1 MSEQQV
7 TERGGATA
15 LVVAIDGPAG
25 AGKSTVARTLAHD
38 LGYTYIDTGAMYR
51 AVGVLAT
58 EQGTALDDA
67 AALSELVA
75 SLQFAFPWQDD
86 ELQTVVNG
94 RNLSRA
100 IRSPD
105 AAMNASIV
113 SKMPEVRAGLV
124 ARQREMGGAGNVVM
138 EGRDIGTVVFPD
150 AGLKVF
156 LSASA
161 GVRGKRRWLQMK
173 ERGQDGELAV
183 VIEEV
188 ERRDQQD
195 RSRAIAPLRPAED
208 AVILDTSEMNLEE
221 VLAALAKLVAAR
233 GGE

>member
-1 MSEQQV
+1 M
-7 TERGGATA
+7 
-15 LVVAIDGPAG
+15 
-25 AGKSTVARTLAHD
+25 ARTLAHD

-75 SLQFAFPWQDD
+75 SLQFVFPWQDD

-113 SKMPEVRAGLV
+113 SKMPGVRAGLV
-124 ARQREMGGAGNVVM
+124 ARQREMGRAGNVVM

-161 GVRGKRRWLQMK
+161 AVRGKRRWLQMK
-173 ERGQDGELAV
+173 ERGQDGDLAA

-208 AVILDTSEMNLEE
+208 AVILDTSEMDLEQ
-221 VLAALAKLVAAR
+221 VLAALAELVAACA
-233 GGE
+233 GE